1 MKGSME
7 MKMQAIDEMLEMR
20 KQMIVMQDN
29 LGIYNGF
36 GKGDKILIYSTED
49 FFEMA
54 RRVKERVST
63 GNIASNGM
71 ISIMFSYNGVLF
83 NTFIWP
89 REYQLHENEIDRGET
104 DA

>member
-1 MKGSME
+1 MENSME
-7 MKMQAIDEMLEMR
+7 MKMQAIDLMLEAR

-36 GKGDKILIYSTED
+36 GKGDRILIYSTED

-54 RRVKERVST
+54 RYVKEKVRT
-63 GNIASNGM
+63 GDIADNGM
-71 ISIMFSYNGVLF
+71 INVMFSYNGVIF
-83 NTFIWP
+83 NTFILP
-89 REYQLHENEIDRGET
+89 GEYQLYEEEIDRGEA